1 MNGETKVAPALAA
14 SSAWVG
20 EKHSVTL
27 VLISSS
33 AKAAQA
39 IRPSRVRGI
48 FTTTFGAIAASFLP
62 SAIMASA
69 VVAATS
75 ALIGPG
81 TMSQISAIT
90 SSMGRPD
97 LAIRVGLVVTPSIRP
112 VEARSAMT
120 LVSVLSRKICM
131 VARAGFSGGPRPV
144 LSRAGGGPQPLDG
157 QTGSDQP

>member
-14 SSAWVG
+14 SRAWVG
-20 EKHSVTL
+20 EKHRVTL
-27 VLISSS
+27 VEMPSL

-39 IRPSRVRGI
+39 IRPSRVSGI
-48 FTTTFGAIAASFLP
+48 FTTTLGAMPASFLP
-62 SAIMASA
+62 SAIIASW

-81 TMSQISAIT
+81 TRSQISAIT
-90 SSMGRPD
+90 SSIGRPD

-112 VEARSAMT
+112 VEARSAIT

-131 VARAGFSGGPRPV
+131 VARAADYGRKLRRV
-144 LSRAGGGPQPLDG
+144 
-157 QTGSDQP
+157 